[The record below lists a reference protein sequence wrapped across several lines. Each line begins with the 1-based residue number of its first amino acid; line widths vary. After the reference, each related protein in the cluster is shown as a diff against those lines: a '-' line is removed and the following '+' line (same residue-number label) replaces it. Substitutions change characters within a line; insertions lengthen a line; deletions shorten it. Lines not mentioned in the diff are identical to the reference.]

1 MGGKFDVQITCGNS
15 LGRFLELVKFSLDD
29 LGIARGPELKGSK
42 IIRCLN
48 KVDNVNLELRGL
60 LPLSVLHSVL

>member
-1 MGGKFDVQITCGNS
+1 MGGKFDVQITCENR
-15 LGRFLELVKFSLDD
+15 LGRWLELVKLSLDD

-48 KVDNVNLELRGL
+48 ESR
-60 LPLSVLHSVL
+60 